1 MMKCPGSL
9 ICLVALAGC
18 NALSGDRA
26 DFPEMQPISPL
37 GRTIRAVVSVAG
49 NSRRV
54 KTSGGIV
61 LELKLVNVSR
71 TDAMLYSELRPGR
84 AVVID
89 VLRADGK
96 VFRSPAPDKSD
107 RPRRGKYHY
116 VSLPPGGFVGRRY
129 IIRPADPRWE
139 LSPGRYR
146 VRVIY
151 RNGFKVCPVR
161 PGLTEEDI
169 GSLRDKALVR
179 LLTGLVVS
187 NVETFRVVA
196 D

>member
-18 NALSGDRA
+18 NALSGHRA
-26 DFPEMQPISPL
+26 DFREVQPISPL
-37 GRTIRAVVSVAG
+37 GRTIGALVSVAG
-49 NSRRV
+49 NSRSV
-54 KTSGGIV
+54 KMSGGII
-61 LELKLVNVSR
+61 LELKLVNVSKA
-71 TDAMLYSELRPGR
+71 DVMLYSELRPGR
-84 AVVID
+84 TVVID
-89 VLRADGK
+89 ILRADGK
-96 VFRSPAPDKSD
+96 TFRSPPPDKSD
-107 RPRRGKYHY
+107 RPRRDKYHY

-129 IIRPADPRWE
+129 MIRPADPRWE
-139 LSPGRYR
+139 LAPGRYR
-146 VRVIY
+146 VRMIY
-151 RNGFKVCPVR
+151 RNRFKVCPVR

-169 GSLRDKALVR
+169 GSLRDKAVVR